1 MSDFTN
7 FWNSNIANPAT
18 DIFNNSGMRDILQA
32 MSSTFK
38 NSLSFMNR
46 VADAL
51 LNPSLLTF
59 AISGVVVIGG
69 VYVIYTTTKK

>member
-7 FWNSNIANPAT
+7 FWNSSIGNPLH
-18 DIFNNSGMRDILQA
+18 DLYNNSGMRDILQS
-32 MSSTFK
+32 MSSAFK
-38 NSLSFMNR
+38 NSLSFLSKLE
-46 VADAL
+46 DAL

-59 AISGVVVIGG
+59 AIIGVVVIGG